1 MYFNSRQCKSARNLV
16 GWTQQELAD
25 RADVG
30 LKSIAD
36 FERGESQPTRR
47 TMSALQRAFKKA
59 GIIFIAE
66 GEASRAAG
74 EGVRMKKGR

>member
-1 MYFNSRQCKSARNLV
+1 
-16 GWTQQELAD
+16 
-25 RADVG
+25 
-30 LKSIAD
+30 
-36 FERGESQPTRR
+36 
-47 TMSALQRAFKKA
+47 MSALQRAFKKA